1 MFILYYHKFLSTAD
15 NRSVHVTWYA
25 AKCAHYIYIIIVCMF
40 ADQQGSDRS
49 LRDGSEIHNSE
60 AWMSLNVVTSKYFDI
75 AA

>member
-1 MFILYYHKFLSTAD
+1 MFLLYYHKFLSTAD
-15 NRSVHVTWYA
+15 NRSVQVAQYA
-25 AKCAHYIYIIIVCMF
+25 EHSLNIIVCMF

-49 LRDGSEIHNSE
+49 LKDRSEIHNSE